1 MKILFSIVVLLFCAS
16 CVKEIKLP
24 DSHIEFVSVTETK
37 DSPFL
42 DLRFSSKTDLLTFFK
57 SNTGEDQLGEALIC
71 SLDQSVPFE
80 KRQDL
85 PRYLEGEMVEVG
97 GPGPGP
103 EGKHIYSARLFAMQ
117 TPDGGISST
126 FIPKAQLLEVLRG
139 QDLLACRVFTSSYS
153 YGGYY
158 SNSMSV
164 PAVEVVRAIE

>member
-1 MKILFSIVVLLFCAS
+1 MKIKFSILFLMLCAS
-16 CVKEIKLP
+16 CVKKIKLP
-24 DSHIEFVSVTETK
+24 ESRIEFISVAEIK
-37 DSPFL
+37 GSPFL
-42 DLRFSSKTDLLTFFK
+42 DLHFSSKTDLLMFFK

-71 SLDQSVPFE
+71 SLDQNVPFE
-80 KRQDL
+80 RRQDL

-97 GPGPGP
+97 GTAPGPD
-103 EGKHIYSARLFAMQ
+103 GKHIYSARLFAMQ

-158 SNSMSV
+158 SNSMNV